1 MLWAQVRRKLGYSCS
16 AGVAHNKLLA
26 KLGCGLHK
34 PNQQVRTLPLALSLF
49 LVLFLFLSLC
59 PSVSRPRV
67 RALLL
72 GAFRRPPLADWI
84 ECSFSARFSKHACG
98 GRR

>member
-1 MLWAQVRRKLGYSCS
+1 MLWGQVRRKLGYSCS

-59 PSVSRPRV
+59 PSVSRPRASV
-67 RALLL
+67 VAR
-72 GAFRRPPLADWI
+72 
-84 ECSFSARFSKHACG
+84 RFSSPSI
-98 GRR
+98 GRLDRVFVLGPAL